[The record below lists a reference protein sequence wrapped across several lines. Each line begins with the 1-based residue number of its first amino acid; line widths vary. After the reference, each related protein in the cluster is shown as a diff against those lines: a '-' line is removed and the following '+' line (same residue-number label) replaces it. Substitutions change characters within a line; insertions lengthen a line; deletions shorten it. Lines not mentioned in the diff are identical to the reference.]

1 MNISL
6 NGFGTFNCTA
16 IASLITWE
24 IDGVLIDSDLRGKGF
39 DDSASILTLNLTKEL
54 RSTSLRVL
62 GSPDSNNV
70 SITCLAIIPITVTT
84 NDVNTSESAM
94 ALVQGMSAVYQHNAT
109 CKFRILVAHYTHNI
123 NIIKCKTCRFVG
135 VSQ

>member
-94 ALVQGMSAVYQHNAT
+94 ALVQGMSAVSQHNAT
-109 CKFRILVAHYTHNI
+109 C
-123 NIIKCKTCRFVG
+123 
-135 VSQ
+135 